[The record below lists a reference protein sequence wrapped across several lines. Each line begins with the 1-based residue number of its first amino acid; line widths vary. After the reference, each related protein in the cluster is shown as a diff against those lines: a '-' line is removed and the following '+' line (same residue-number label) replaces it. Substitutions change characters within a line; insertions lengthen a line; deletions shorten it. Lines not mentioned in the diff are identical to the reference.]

1 MIDLKNEIDY
11 ENEESKG
18 IKFKVINKG
27 QIVPVIKNV
36 KYENIL
42 DKNKLI

>member
-11 ENEESKG
+11 EYEESKG
-18 IKFKVINKG
+18 IKLKVTNKG
-27 QIVPVIKNV
+27 LIVPVIKNV
-36 KYENIL
+36 KYESIL